1 MARLA
6 VVLMNLGGPDAAE
19 AVAPFLFNLFSDPAI
34 IALPNPLRWL
44 IAKFIAR
51 QRAPIAQ
58 QIYAKIGNVSPLLAN
73 TVLQAR
79 ALEAALGAEARVF
92 VAMRYWHPFAH
103 ETARDVKAW
112 GAEEIVLLPLYPQF
126 SSTTTASSLA
136 DWQRAAKR
144 AGITA
149 PVHAIC
155 CAPDEP
161 GFIAALVENIR
172 LALTAWP
179 RNFGA
184 PRLLLSAH
192 GLPKRVVAR
201 GDPYQS
207 QVEMTAAALRHALN
221 AAELESVVCYQS
233 RVGPLEW
240 LSPGTDAEI
249 RRAGAERRG
258 LIVAP
263 IAFVSE
269 HSETL
274 VELDIEYR
282 DVATQSGVPHYV
294 RVPTVATTPSYIGGL
309 AKLVREA
316 RAAARPI
323 IPAVCGGLRPLSLR
337 RGMNA
342 LVPLYPWIKALH
354 IISVVAW
361 MAGLLYLPR
370 LFVYHASATPGSEAS
385 ETFKVMERR
394 LLRGIMHPAL
404 VMTYGFGILLAL
416 TPGVV
421 DWRAGWIHAK
431 LGLVVALTA
440 LHYGCARWRRAFAA
454 DRNPHDARF
463 YRIVNE
469 VPTLILV
476 AIVILVV
483 VKPF

>member
-19 AVAPFLFNLFSDPAI
+19 AVAPLLFNLFSDPAI

-323 IPAVCGGLRPLSLR
+323 IPAGGHR
-337 RGMNA
+337 RCA
-342 LVPLYPWIKALH
+342 A
-354 IISVVAW
+354 
-361 MAGLLYLPR
+361 
-370 LFVYHASATPGSEAS
+370 
-385 ETFKVMERR
+385 
-394 LLRGIMHPAL
+394 
-404 VMTYGFGILLAL
+404 GFGLC
-416 TPGVV
+416 PCG
-421 DWRAGWIHAK
+421 
-431 LGLVVALTA
+431 
-440 LHYGCARWRRAFAA
+440 AA
-454 DRNPHDARF
+454 
-463 YRIVNE
+463 
-469 VPTLILV
+469 
-476 AIVILVV
+476 
-483 VKPF
+483 